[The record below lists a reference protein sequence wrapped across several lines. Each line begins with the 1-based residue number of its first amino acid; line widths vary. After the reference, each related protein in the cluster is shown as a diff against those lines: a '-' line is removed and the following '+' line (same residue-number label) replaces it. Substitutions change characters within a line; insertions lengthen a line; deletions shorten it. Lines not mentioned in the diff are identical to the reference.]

1 MVPLKLR
8 GVLNCFTNQHHPG
21 MVALIDCLVGLGI
34 ELGGKIS
41 QDTTCYLL
49 RQRGRPRQDE
59 AQSTPDPAAPRN
71 M

>member
-1 MVPLKLR
+1 
-8 GVLNCFTNQHHPG
+8 